1 MNGRIVILDT
11 GYQTVSVVQDLLEA
25 KLGTGQAGYIL
36 RAKIM
41 QSSDEAAAEAEEL
54 KVTIKKATCSFTGGS
69 GGGTATIVTPSNS
82 LAHGL
87 ATLERNNTTQ
97 AVINTGTLEELE
109 PGVFNVLAGEWEFT
123 PTPEMTYPIGPSEAA
138 ILSIEETPTDALTL
152 RAILVL
158 LITHG

>member
-1 MNGRIVILDT
+1 V
-11 GYQTVSVVQDLLEA
+11 
-25 KLGTGQAGYIL
+25 
-36 RAKIM
+36 
-41 QSSDEAAAEAEEL
+41 
-54 KVTIKKATCSFTGGS
+54 
-69 GGGTATIVTPSNS
+69 
-82 LAHGL
+82 
-87 ATLERNNTTQ
+87 

>member
-54 KVTIKKATCSFTGGS
+54 KVTIKKATGSFTGGCHQYWH
-69 GGGTATIVTPSNS
+69 A
-82 LAHGL
+82 
-87 ATLERNNTTQ
+87 
-97 AVINTGTLEELE
+97 
-109 PGVFNVLAGEWEFT
+109 
-123 PTPEMTYPIGPSEAA
+123 
-138 ILSIEETPTDALTL
+138 
-152 RAILVL
+152 
-158 LITHG
+158 